1 MMVKMYKIK
10 IKLSEEKLSKSK
22 QKELYKKIDKIF
34 NNENILKTIEK
45 DTSIYSINR
54 QQDYGLFW
62 SAIFQLKS
70 NKKISENLIECTY
83 WNGKENEDLIENFIN
98 Q

>member
-34 NNENILKTIEK
+34 YDENIQKTLK
-45 DTSIYSINR
+45 DDARIYSSNH
-54 QQDYGLFW
+54 QQDYGHFW
-62 SAIFQLKS
+62 SAIFRLKS
-70 NKKISENLIECTY
+70 SQEISENLIECTY
-83 WNGKENEDLIENFIN
+83 WNGKDSEDLIKNFIN